1 MNGNGKDN
9 GGAFR
14 VVSFFFLSFSFPEKK
29 KKNTKT
35 REGKRKTK
43 QQKSLQITKEHE
55 KQEYLVLFFITANG

>member
-1 MNGNGKDN
+1 MVMAKITVEL
-9 GGAFR
+9 F
-14 VVSFFFLSFSFPEKK
+14 VLFLFFLLPRKYKKEKH
-29 KKNTKT
+29 KT